1 MMTRERAR
9 AARPAPLGLLLALA
23 VCAPEPMTEPPPFA
37 VTDSAGVLIAQ
48 SSSPA
53 SRGGQVWTLSADPM
67 LEIGELVGEPEYL
80 LSGIVGASRLQDGS
94 LVLCN
99 QADRTIRYYDAA
111 GRFLRQSAGQ
121 GAGPTEL
128 RQLNRCVR
136 RGGEI
141 WAFQVPALPLK
152 VFDDAGEFARSVPVP
167 RPGGRVAQLA
177 DVFEDGSL
185 LLLQN
190 APRREMPQGLGVLSG
205 VVIRAAADGGPLDT
219 LGTFNTG
226 RWVRSERVTFPSAFS
241 PTLAPV
247 VLGELAVL
255 SWPERMDLALVG
267 PGGAVVRRIRTPA
280 VPLPVSA
287 SLRAAFTDRILTGP
301 MPLGDTPYQDPAIRR
316 AIVDMMVYP
325 ESLPTHYRV
334 LATTDGLLW
343 VERGDAP
350 RDPLPQVAEPYSGPT
365 TWDVFSAEGEW
376 LTPVALPAGFHPLE
390 VGASYVLGVHH
401 DELGVERVRVYE
413 LIKPEPAG

>member
-1 MMTRERAR
+1 MMTCERAGAVR
-9 AARPAPLGLLLALA
+9 LAPLGLLLLLGA
-23 VCAPEPMTEPPPFA
+23 CAPEASKRARFA
-37 VTDSAGVLIAQ
+37 VTDSAGVLIAE

-53 SRGGQVWTLSADPM
+53 SRRGAAWTLSPDPI
-67 LEIGELVGEPEYL
+67 LEIGEQVGEPEYL
-80 LSGIVGASRLQDGS
+80 LSGIVGASRLDDGS

-99 QADRTIRYYDAA
+99 QADRTIRYYDAT

-128 RQLNRCVR
+128 RQLNRCVH
-136 RGGEI
+136 RGGET
-141 WAFQVPALPLK
+141 WAYQVPALPLK
-152 VFDDAGEFARSVPVP
+152 VFDDSGEFARAVPMP

-185 LLLQN
+185 LLRQN
-190 APRREMPQGLGVLSG
+190 APRREMPQGLGVLPG
-205 VVIRAAADGGPLDT
+205 VVMRADADGVRLDT
-219 LGTFNTG
+219 LGTFDTG
-226 RWVRSERVTFPSAFS
+226 RWVRSDRVSFPAAFS
-241 PTLAPV
+241 PTLVQVAF
-247 VLGELAVL
+247 GELAVL

-267 PGGAVVRRIRTPA
+267 PDGTVVRRIRTPV
-280 VPLPVSA
+280 VPTPVTA
-287 SLRAAFTDRILTGP
+287 SLRAAFADRVLNGP

-325 ESLPTHYRV
+325 ESLPTHYGV

-343 VERGDAP
+343 VERGEAP

-365 TWDVFSAEGEW
+365 TWDVFSPEGEW

-390 VGASYVLGVHH
+390 VAATYVLGVHH
-401 DELGVERVRVYE
+401 DELGVERVRLYSF
-413 LIKPEPAG
+413 AQATR